1 MSEYLSVHNDEGAY
15 YAAANDL
22 KTPHVAFLKAEN
34 ELRYTKYTND
44 ALANAKYGQ
53 ILVTDGDVGSGT
65 LSLFDTFTSA
75 DYENYSPVAICIF
88 DRLSNPAGKAV
99 FMSVSY
105 MDYNY
110 VSMAFRDAGTTMYWG
125 CYGTSVINSVPD
137 IRDNTIPGEAINTE
151 AKQYITRTLDND
163 NVTNTTDSGK
173 SAPFETCWNY

>member
-1 MSEYLSVHNDEGAY
+1 MSEYLSVHNNEGAY

-75 DYENYSPVAICIF
+75 DYENYTPTAICIF

-105 MDYNY
+105 MDYNEVGLPFHDEGSY
-110 VSMAFRDAGTTMYWG
+110 MYWG
-125 CYGTSVINSVPD
+125 CYNTDVSASVSNIRNESITSESIN
-137 IRDNTIPGEAINTE
+137 AE
-151 AKQYITRTLDND
+151 AK
-163 NVTNTTDSGK
+163 
-173 SAPFETCWNY
+173 